1 MSGRTYSF
9 LNFNCAISGPGGV
22 ISIGNGSGAND
33 EGISFEPAEDIST
46 MEVGPDGTGQHSLHG
61 NKSGHITLHLL
72 KTSPAN
78 ATLMAMYNYQTG
90 SPANHGQNNIS
101 GVDTIS
107 GDVVTCQQ
115 VAFKRR
121 PTMKQ
126 GKVAG
131 YNDWQFDAV
140 QMDIVLGLIT

>member
-9 LNFNCAISGPGGV
+9 LNFNATINGPGGV
-22 ISIGNGSGAND
+22 IAIGNGSGAND

-61 NKSGHITLHLL
+61 NKSGHITLRVL
-72 KTSPAN
+72 KTSPVN
-78 ATLMAMYNYQTG
+78 AQLHAMFNFQTN

-101 GVDTIS
+101 GVDAIS

-121 PTMKQ
+121 PTLKQ
-126 GKVAG
+126 AKAAG
-131 YNDWQFDAV
+131 YNEWLFDAV
-140 QMDIVLGLIT
+140 QIDVVLGIN

>member
-9 LNFNCAISGPGGV
+9 LNFHCDISGPGGV

-33 EGISFEPAEDIST
+33 EGITFEPTEDISS

-61 NKSGHITLHLL
+61 NKSGHVTLRVL
-72 KTSPAN
+72 KTSPVN
-78 ATLMAMYNYQTG
+78 ALLHAMYNFQTS

-101 GVDTIS
+101 GVDGIS
-107 GDVVTCQQ
+107 GDEVTCQQ

-121 PTMKQ
+121 PILKQ
-126 GKVAG
+126 AKVAG
-131 YNDWQFDAV
+131 YNEWLFDAV
-140 QMDIVLGLIT
+140 QIDVVLGIV